1 MWERAGDVFRPVR
14 DMEEKGDRRKKEF
27 ERIQIPIPVRIV
39 LGGLAYGIIKEKSL
53 EALLDEETHQEFLNN
68 ISILN
73 EFVGWFKTPEIQ
85 ILKSRDHVTVLRYLL
100 SVYMRAYHRNVK
112 HQILL
117 KLSHTGRVKVISQ

>member
-1 MWERAGDVFRPVR
+1 
-14 DMEEKGDRRKKEF
+14 MEEKGGVGKKGF
-27 ERIQIPIPVRIV
+27 EKIQIPVPVRIV
-39 LGGLAYGIIKEKSL
+39 IGGLAYGIIKEKSL
-53 EALLDEETHQEFLNN
+53 EALLDEETHHEFLNN

-73 EFVGWFKTPEIQ
+73 EFVGWFKNPEIR
-85 ILKSRDHVTVLRYLL
+85 IIKSRDHVTVLRYLL

>member
-1 MWERAGDVFRPVR
+1 MR

-27 ERIQIPIPVRIV
+27 ERIQIPLPVRIV

-53 EALLDEETHQEFLNN
+53 EELLDEETHHEFLNN

-73 EFVGWFKTPEIQ
+73 EFVAWFKNPEIR
-85 ILKSRDHVTVLRYLL
+85 IIKSRDHATVLRYLL

-117 KLSHTGRVKVISQ
+117 KLSHTGRVKVITQ